1 MAHNFVEQITDL
13 AIGNGGTVS
22 SAFQIKRWAVFVGLL
37 FPAMDDGDIGISIC
51 ATSGGTYTPILD
63 PADGADLVICAS
75 GSDPGFIDISD
86 FIRCVPSTYYLK
98 LTCAAQA
105 SGAVTCVIFERG

>member
-1 MAHNFVEQITDL
+1 MAHNFVERVTDL
-13 AIGNGGTVS
+13 AIGSAATVS
-22 SAFQIKRWAVFVGLL
+22 SSFQIQKWAVFIGLWL
-37 FPAMDDGDIGISIC
+37 PAMDDGAIGVQIC
-51 ATSGGTYTPILD
+51 DTTDGTFIPILD

-86 FIRCVPSTYYLK
+86 FLRCVPSTYFLQ

-105 SGAVTCVIFERG
+105 SGAVTARIFERG